1 MSTYLGN
8 PSLSTAVKERVTS
21 TFQQAVSLYK
31 LGRTEEVVAGCNLIL
46 QMDPSFDP
54 AKKLLEKTRNPTL
67 PIDVDTLIPAS
78 AADALAEARSA
89 MAARDFQRV
98 VNITT
103 EILTNDL
110 MNDDAR
116 ILGDEARDKLEA
128 GPFVEQ
134 FAKKCEQHIASGN
147 VAAARQDLEKARA
160 LDASHP
166 AVRRIEQMVTSS
178 PIAPAPA
185 PPQVPASGG
194 FSFDP
199 QQPQPSFVVDNN
211 PSAPPA
217 GRSAAQAADFGFTFE
232 EEKQPAAP
240 SFENFSF
247 DSSSPAP
254 PAAGGF
260 SFDSPATP
268 QKSPGAGEFDFSTAS
283 IETSADDKKKI
294 DQYLADGDRASDA
307 GEFQQ
312 AIDLWSR
319 IFLIDVT
326 NDQASERIERAKSKK
341 LDTDQKIETIVT
353 AGVEAF
359 DRNDHDTARAKFAEA
374 LRLDPGNPAAH
385 DYMDRLA
392 NAVTEGGAAAVES
405 PYVAPA
411 AEKHDIFDDE
421 SVGSYEVPTAPP
433 EPAPAAAKKV
443 PVNKPIAKAPAKKK
457 TSMAPLAAVMA
468 IVVLAAGGWFAWT
481 KFAKKSD
488 IDPAATKAAFA
499 QAGTLA
505 KHAQYDQAIA
515 VLQEIKPEDPQHDRA
530 VAMIADLERKKSQAA
545 AMMAGKPAETIYQ
558 EQVTAGSAAFNAH
571 DYVGAQKAFEAATH
585 IHPLP
590 PDLKTMYDTAAQQVA
605 KLDAAKALFKE
616 RRYADAVTNLQ
627 PLAQQDPQN
636 LNIQRLLIDA
646 HFDLGAQALQEERL
660 LDAMKEFDEV
670 LKVDPNDDL
679 AKRSKELAVR
689 YNGQPKDLLYK
700 IYIKYLPL
708 RQVG

>member
-78 AADALAEARSA
+78 AADALAEARTA

-134 FAKKCEQHIASGN
+134 FAKKCEQHIAAGN

-178 PIAPAPA
+178 PIAAPTPA
-185 PPQVPASGG
+185 PPQAPASGG

-199 QQPQPSFVVDNN
+199 QPSFVVDNK
-211 PSAPPA
+211 PTAPA

-232 EEKQPAAP
+232 EEKQPPAAN
-240 SFENFSF
+240 FENFSF
-247 DSSSPAP
+247 DSPA

-260 SFDSPATP
+260 SFDTPAAP

-294 DQYLADGDRASDA
+294 DQYLADGDRAFDA

-341 LDTDQKIETIVT
+341 RDTDQKVEAIVA
-353 AGVEAF
+353 AGVQAF
-359 DRNDHDTARAKFAEA
+359 DRNDHETARAKFTEA
-374 LRLDPGNPAAH
+374 LRLDPANPTAH

-405 PYVAPA
+405 TYIPPP
-411 AEKHDIFDDE
+411 AEKYDIFADE
-421 SVGSYEVPTAPP
+421 SVGSYEVPPIPP
-433 EPAPAAAKKV
+433 DAAPAAAKKGSIS
-443 PVNKPIAKAPAKKK
+443 KPIAKAPAKKK
-457 TSMAPLAAVMA
+457 TSMAPLAAVIA
-468 IVVLAAGGWFAWT
+468 VVVLVAGGWFAWT
-481 KFAKKSD
+481 KLAKKST

-505 KHAQYDQAIA
+505 KRGQYDQAIA
-515 VLQEIKPEDPQHDRA
+515 VLQEIKPEDPQHDHA
-530 VAMIADLERKKSQAA
+530 VSLIADLERKKSQAA
-545 AMMAGKPAETIYQ
+545 AMIAGKPAETIYQ
-558 EQVTAGSAAFNAH
+558 ELVTAGTTAFNAH
-571 DYVGAQKAFEAATH
+571 DYVGAQKAFEAATR
-585 IHPLP
+585 IHALS
-590 PDLKTMYDTAAQQVA
+590 PDLNTMYDTAAQQVA

-636 LNIQRLLIDA
+636 LNTKRLLIDA

-660 LDAMKEFDEV
+660 PDAMKEFDEV

-700 IYIKYLPL
+700 IYVKYLPL

>member
-8 PSLSTAVKERVTS
+8 PSLSTAVKERVSS
-21 TFQQAVSLYK
+21 TFQQAVALYK
-31 LGRTEEVVAGCNLIL
+31 IGRTEEVVAGCNLIL

-78 AADALAEARSA
+78 AADALAEARTA
-89 MAARDFQRV
+89 MKARDFQRV

-103 EILTNDL
+103 EVLTNDL

-134 FAKKCEQHIASGN
+134 FAKKCEQHIAAGN

-160 LDASHP
+160 LDPSHP

-178 PIAPAPA
+178 PIKPA
-185 PPQVPASGG
+185 PPPPQAPASGG

-199 QQPQPSFVVDNN
+199 QPSFVVDNQ
-211 PSAPPA
+211 PAAPA

-232 EEKQPAAP
+232 EEKQQPPAAN
-240 SFENFSF
+240 FENFSF
-247 DSSSPAP
+247 DSPAP
-254 PAAGGF
+254 ASSGF
-260 SFDSPATP
+260 SFDT
-268 QKSPGAGEFDFSTAS
+268 PGAAQKTPGIGEFDFSTAS

-294 DQYLADGDRASDA
+294 DQYLADGDRAFEA
-307 GEFQQ
+307 GEYQQ

-326 NDQASERIERAKSKK
+326 NDQASERIERAKLKK
-341 LDTDQKIETIVT
+341 RDIDQKVEAIVT
-353 AGVEAF
+353 AGVQAF
-359 DRNDHDTARAKFAEA
+359 DRNDHETARAKLTEA
-374 LRLDPGNPAAH
+374 LRLDPANPMAH

-392 NAVTEGGAAAVES
+392 NVVTEGGAAAVETA
-405 PYVAPA
+405 YVAPP
-411 AEKHDIFDDE
+411 AEKYDIFADE
-421 SVGSYEVPTAPP
+421 SVGSYEAPLAQQPP
-433 EPAPAAAKKV
+433 EPAPAPAKKATAG
-443 PVNKPIAKAPAKKK
+443 KPITKAPVKKK
-457 TSMAPLAAVMA
+457 TSMAPLAAVIA

-481 KFAKKSD
+481 KFANKTA
-488 IDPAATKAAFA
+488 IDPAATKAAFT
-499 QAGTLA
+499 QANTLA
-505 KHAQYDQAIA
+505 KRSQYDQAIA
-515 VLQEIKPEDPQHDRA
+515 VLQEIKPEDPQHDHA
-530 VAMIADLERKKSQAA
+530 VALIADLERKKSQAA
-545 AMMAGKPAETIYQ
+545 AAAAGKPAETIYQ
-558 EQVTAGSAAFNAH
+558 EQVTAGTAAFNAH
-571 DYVGAQKAFEAATH
+571 DYAGAQKAFDAATRV
-585 IHPLP
+585 HPLP
-590 PDLKTMYDTAAQQVA
+590 SDLKTMYDTAAQQVA

-616 RRYADAVTNLQ
+616 RRYADAIANLQ
-627 PLAQQDPQN
+627 PLGQQDPQN
-636 LNIQRLLIDA
+636 LNIQRLLVDA

-660 LDAMKEFDEV
+660 PDAMKEFDEV

-700 IYIKYLPL
+700 IYVKYLPV